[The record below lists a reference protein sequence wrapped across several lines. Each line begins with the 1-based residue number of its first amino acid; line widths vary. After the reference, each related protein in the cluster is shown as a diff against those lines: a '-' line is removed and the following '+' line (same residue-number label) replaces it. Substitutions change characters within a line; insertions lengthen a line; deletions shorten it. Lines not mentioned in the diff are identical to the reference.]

1 MLCPEPIVVD
11 LFCGVGGLSLGAVR
25 AGFSVKGAV
34 DSDTHAVTAHAKNFP
49 MAVHLQADVSSLTG
63 SRIRSSFG
71 IEKHT
76 DFGMI
81 GGPPC
86 QGFSN
91 MGRRNRNDL
100 RNHLFVDFFRV
111 VQEAQ
116 PSFYLV
122 ENVPGIMRDDYSAI
136 RDEAFSHLPSDYVVL
151 PPVWASGNSYGAP
164 TSRLRV
170 FFFGYLPDRL
180 GKLTEESF
188 LPQETGNEIR
198 VREALRGL
206 PSFVDPLWQKE
217 EDGWRVC
224 SVRSEGFYASR
235 LQGHIP
241 PNVGNSV
248 ALHRLADERKASGN
262 LGTLHSPEV
271 KRRYGRL
278 DPGKSDPISKSQR
291 LDPDGFCP
299 TLRSG
304 TGPELGSFQA
314 VRPIHPSEPRV
325 ITPREAARLQGFPD
339 WFTFSPSKWH
349 SFRQIGGSVSP
360 LVAEQLMSTIRRSI
374 DH

>member
-1 MLCPEPIVVD
+1 
-11 LFCGVGGLSLGAVR
+11 
-25 AGFSVKGAV
+25 
-34 DSDTHAVTAHAKNFP
+34 
-49 MAVHLQADVSSLTG
+49 
-63 SRIRSSFG
+63 
-71 IEKHT
+71 
-76 DFGMI
+76 
-81 GGPPC
+81 
-86 QGFSN
+86 

-111 VQEAQ
+111 VQEVQ
-116 PSFYLV
+116 PSFFLV

-136 RDEAFSHLPSDYVVL
+136 RDKAFSHLPNKYVVL
-151 PPVWASGNSYGAP
+151 PPIWATGNSYGAP

-170 FFFGYLPDRL
+170 FFVGYLPDRM
-180 GKLTEESF
+180 GELTEESF
-188 LPQETGNEIR
+188 LPRETGNDIR
-198 VREALRGL
+198 VKEALQGL

-224 SVRSEGFYASR
+224 SVWGKGFYASR

-241 PNVGNSV
+241 PDVGNPV
-248 ALHRLADERKASGN
+248 ALQRLADERKASGN
-262 LGTLHSPEV
+262 LGTRHSPEV

-278 DPGKSDPISKSQR
+278 GLGKSDPISKSQR
-291 LDPDGFCP
+291 LDPDGLCP

-360 LVAEQLMSTIRRSI
+360 LVAEQLMSTIKRSI
-374 DH
+374 SR

>member
-1 MLCPEPIVVD
+1 MQFLDPVVID
-11 LFCGVGGLSLGAVR
+11 LFCGVGGLSLGTAR
-25 AGFSVKGAV
+25 AGFTVIGAV
-34 DSDTHAVTAHAKNFP
+34 DADSHTVTAHSKNFP
-49 MAVHLQADVSSLTG
+49 KSVHLLADVSGLTG
-63 SRIRSSFG
+63 ASIRSSFG
-71 IEKHT
+71 IEKHAKL
-76 DFGMI
+76 GII

-91 MGRRNRNDL
+91 IGRRNRNDL
-100 RNHLFVDFFRV
+100 RNHLFVDFFRLV
-111 VQEAQ
+111 REAR
-116 PSFYLV
+116 PSFFLA
-122 ENVPGIMRDDYSAI
+122 ENVPGIMRDDNLPL
-136 RDEAFSHLPSDYVVL
+136 REGAFSHLPNDYVLL
-151 PPVWASGNSYGAP
+151 PPIWASGDSYGAP
-164 TSRLRV
+164 TTRRRV
-170 FFFGYLPDRL
+170 FFYGYLADRMA
-180 GKLTEESF
+180 KLAEESF
-188 LPQETGNEIR
+188 LPQQTDHAVR

-206 PSFVDPLWQKE
+206 PPFVDPLWQKE

-224 SVRSEGFYASR
+224 SATGDGFYASR

-241 PNVGNSV
+241 TDVGDSV
-248 ALHRLADERKASGN
+248 ALHRLTAEGKASGN
-262 LGTLHSPEV
+262 LGTRHSPEV

-278 DPGKSDPISKSQR
+278 GPGKSDRISKSQR

-360 LVAEQLMSTIRRSI
+360 LVAEQLMSTIRQSF
-374 DH
+374 DS